1 MAAKPHCSLIPAPS
15 VLSPL
20 IYQLY
25 QVFAKFL
32 SESIPRVRPNFAS
45 FKISKGIIVSEY
57 KDT

>member
-1 MAAKPHCSLIPAPS
+1 MAAKPHFSLIPAPS

-25 QVFAKFL
+25 RLFAKFM
-32 SESIPRVRPNFAS
+32 SESILRGRLSFAS
-45 FKISKGIIVSEY
+45 VKISKRIIISEY